1 MILAGIIF
9 GNDRREII
17 LNRLLFKKGGIE
29 KDLIEI
35 NRAWEDHIIYSLE
48 K

>member
-1 MILAGIIF
+1 
-9 GNDRREII
+9 

-35 NRAWEDHIIYSLE
+35 NGAWEDHIIYSLE

>member
-9 GNDRREII
+9 GNDRREKI

-35 NRAWEDHIIYSLE
+35 NGDGKTISSIP
-48 K
+48 